1 MLWEKKIQLAKEMRA
16 SVDSETGQME
26 IRAMKAEI
34 HRMKVGGRREVWG
47 AWSLG
52 SWEETTL
59 AQQPALQALQGNS
72 LFLLL
77 TFSTSACS
85 VLVLTAPEWPQDTQ
99 RSARNSRT
107 TVTFT
112 PSNQHTPVFLNADCD
127 QSPPN
132 LMTHL

>member
-47 AWSLG
+47 AWNLG

-59 AQQPALQALQGNS
+59 AQQPALQGNS
-72 LFLLL
+72 LFPLL
-77 TFSTSACS
+77 TFSTSACP
-85 VLVLTAPEWPQDTQ
+85 VRVLTAPEWPQDTQ
-99 RSARNSRT
+99 QSARESQT
-107 TVTFT
+107 TML
-112 PSNQHTPVFLNADCD
+112 PSLQAINVLQCF
-127 QSPPN
+127 
-132 LMTHL
+132 